1 MVSVIYDISKVANTM
16 EFMRRKKKNKKKAAK
31 QASTAKHHTLNIN
44 NF

>member
-16 EFMRRKKKNKKKAAK
+16 ELMRGKKAK